1 MSSKKQVATFSR
13 NVSIGL
19 VKQVSIGLVNHV
31 KMEYIKNKNKF
42 SPYDQN
48 IIALIGQERKRKYK
62 EEKKN
67 PIWKEYGRNNKE
79 LKERE
84 VGTHLHT
91 NQVLY

>member
-19 VKQVSIGLVNHV
+19 VKHVSIGLVNHV

-42 SPYDQN
+42 SPYHQN

-67 PIWKEYGRNNKE
+67 PTWKEYGRK
-79 LKERE
+79 
-84 VGTHLHT
+84 
-91 NQVLY
+91 Q